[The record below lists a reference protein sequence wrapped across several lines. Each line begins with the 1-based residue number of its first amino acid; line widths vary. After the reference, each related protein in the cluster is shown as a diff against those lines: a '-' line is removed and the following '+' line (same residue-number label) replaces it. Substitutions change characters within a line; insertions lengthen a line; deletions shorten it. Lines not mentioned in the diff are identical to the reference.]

1 MMEPSQLIEATTRA
15 VWDLLAF
22 RVFVSPSLLILIYY
36 LGAIGIP
43 LLAWKLARP
52 VKSRI
57 ADIPVAGVELP
68 DKHRTG
74 KEWLPSRAKTL
85 AYAFAAFLVMELGWR
100 VLFEFMLA
108 YFQMRDYLAAIHAG

>member
-1 MMEPSQLIEATTRA
+1 MEPSHLIETASRA
-15 VWDLLAF
+15 LWDLLSF
-22 RVFVSPSLLILIYY
+22 ETFLSPALLILIYY
-36 LGAIGIP
+36 LGAVGIP

-68 DKHRTG
+68 DKHRPG
-74 KEWLPSRAKTL
+74 KEWLPSRARTL
-85 AYAFAAFLVMELGWR
+85 AYAFAAFLVMEVGWR